1 MIRDI
6 ESARR
11 MSQPSAESLI
21 SHLPDMGESL
31 NTAAVDLHRDCSLE
45 GVDLMLARIKGAK
58 TTMVHLRRAL
68 AAEQCGDV

>member
-31 NTAAVDLHRDCSLE
+31 NTAAVDLHRDWLKRQWCTCAGRWQPNSAVMYDE
-45 GVDLMLARIKGAK
+45 SPRN
-58 TTMVHLRRAL
+58 H
-68 AAEQCGDV
+68 